1 MGAWNN
7 YLWPLIILLKE
18 ESRTMPIM
26 LATLTSG
33 YTTDYGSLMLAISIC
48 TVPTL
53 LIFVTQ
59 QRRFVSGIL
68 GSVK

>member
-1 MGAWNN
+1 
-7 YLWPLIILLKE
+7 
-18 ESRTMPIM
+18 MPIM

-33 YTTDYGSLMLAISIC
+33 YTTDYGSLMLTISIC